1 MQSKT
6 GRKQSGRRRAD
17 RPNPIDIHVGSRLRL
32 RRKMMGMSQAKLA
45 EAIWL
50 TFQQVQKYERG
61 ADRIGASR
69 LYELSQLLDVPVSF
83 FFDDVDPVR
92 APAVQEMTAGLDP
105 LLASAETRELV
116 AAFHAIANENL
127 QRQLVK
133 FAKELAVKR

>member
-1 MQSKT
+1 
-6 GRKQSGRRRAD
+6 
-17 RPNPIDIHVGSRLRL
+17 
-32 RRKMMGMSQAKLA
+32 MMGMSQAKLA